1 MGDKMINPNTLTK
14 KEKKIFFEGRCRHRH
29 LYSEHPNCFRKEIL
43 EKDGDLKEGYLDIES
58 TGFEANFHH
67 ILTYVIKEKGK
78 DVYHTGE
85 ITKEDLDAGIFD
97 KNVCKKLVKDLEKFD
112 IIYTYYGCVTPGHK
126 VLTSDFKWVPVE
138 SLVEGDELV
147 GFDETGN
154 KREYRRYKKSKVV
167 ANIPL
172 KRDVYKITLSNGKT
186 LTATGDHPWLVKTSG
201 KWGWTTTDKLI
212 VGNRKPRIQ
221 SILPTWDEKD
231 SYNAGYIAAFID
243 GEGCVSNA
251 VRGRGYQYDKA
262 FSVAATQS
270 KGAIADEFL
279 NAVTSEGY
287 QFTVYEHDRKR
298 CNGDKYKPLVSMQ
311 MLGKRA
317 DKVKMLGEVRP
328 VKLQNIGPEALGR
341 VTEYEEF
348 EILNVEYVGEQTIC
362 GLQTTSST
370 YIVDGFGCH
379 NTGFDNKFMRS
390 RCMYWGITFPE
401 FGKLRHKDL
410 YYVTRRLLKLHRC
423 SLDAATKFLGIEGK
437 NHVLGKEWML
447 ARVGNKKALE
457 YVMHHNKLDCD
468 ILEKLHEKLENY
480 FKRTFS
486 SV

>member
-112 IIYTYYGCVTPGHK
+112 IIYTYYG
-126 VLTSDFKWVPVE
+126 
-138 SLVEGDELV
+138 
-147 GFDETGN
+147 
-154 KREYRRYKKSKVV
+154 
-167 ANIPL
+167 
-172 KRDVYKITLSNGKT
+172 
-186 LTATGDHPWLVKTSG
+186 
-201 KWGWTTTDKLI
+201 
-212 VGNRKPRIQ
+212 
-221 SILPTWDEKD
+221 
-231 SYNAGYIAAFID
+231 
-243 GEGCVSNA
+243 
-251 VRGRGYQYDKA
+251 
-262 FSVAATQS
+262 
-270 KGAIADEFL
+270 
-279 NAVTSEGY
+279 
-287 QFTVYEHDRKR
+287 
-298 CNGDKYKPLVSMQ
+298 
-311 MLGKRA
+311 
-317 DKVKMLGEVRP
+317 
-328 VKLQNIGPEALGR
+328 
-341 VTEYEEF
+341 
-348 EILNVEYVGEQTIC
+348 
-362 GLQTTSST
+362 
-370 YIVDGFGCH
+370 
-379 NTGFDNKFMRS
+379 TGFDNKFMRS